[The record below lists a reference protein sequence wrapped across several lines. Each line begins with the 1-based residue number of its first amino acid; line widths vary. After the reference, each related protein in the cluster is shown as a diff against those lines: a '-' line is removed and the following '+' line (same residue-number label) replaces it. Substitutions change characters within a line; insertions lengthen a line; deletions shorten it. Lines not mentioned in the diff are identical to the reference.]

1 MDSLGFLRAPSMPL
15 GPDPLAAAKD
25 SRRGD
30 ANAIRAVATN
40 FESMFLA
47 QVLKEMRQTLEP
59 GGLFGQDSA
68 DVQGGLFDLFLGQ
81 HLAQAGGCGLAAM
94 IQQQLEASTPH
105 ETPPPS
111 PKPAPR
117 S

>member
-15 GPDPLAAAKD
+15 GPDPLAAVKD
-25 SRRGD
+25 SRQGD
-30 ANAIRAVATN
+30 AKAISAVATN

-59 GGLFGQDSA
+59 GGLFGEDNA

-81 HLAQAGGCGLAAM
+81 HLAQNGGCGLAAM
-94 IQQQLEASTPH
+94 IQQQLKVATPH
-105 ETPPPS
+105 ETSS
-111 PKPAPR
+111 PQHKPAQG